1 MDSAE
6 FHAAVYHVVRQIPH
20 QRVTSYGHIA
30 KLIGMPSYS
39 RHVGQALKFL
49 SHDVEPP
56 VPWQRVV
63 SSAGTISSRGPG
75 TDGAQRQRDVL
86 EAEGVEVVVG
96 RTGELRV
103 DLARWGWFPAPGTI
117 DIGLLPLAPAGAP
130 GTTMDGDGAGV

>member
-6 FHAAVYHVVRQIPH
+6 FHAAVYHVVRQIPN
-20 QRVTSYGHIA
+20 QRVTSYGHVA

-49 SHDVEPP
+49 SPDVAPP
-56 VPWQRVV
+56 VPWQRVI

-86 EAEGVEVVVG
+86 EAEGVEVQVG
-96 RTGELRV
+96 RTGEFRV
-103 DLARWGWFPAPGTI
+103 DFGTWGWFPDPGTV
-117 DIGLLPLAPAGAP
+117 DIGLAPP
-130 GTTMDGDGAGV
+130 EDGADDA